1 MDESNWKTLALS
13 LCITMA
19 GFYFALSTKTDTDED
34 EEIKR
39 SLLRYVKLTGWIFA
53 IGGIIACIHL
63 ILIML
68 GYMSQ

>member
-1 MDESNWKTLALS
+1 
-13 LCITMA
+13 MA